1 MIGCAEPTG
10 TNCNA
15 ESPCCASDQ
24 LAAPTLTS
32 LDQLSYTNLTSTSD
46 CVHVPAG
53 TEAPSDG
60 TFTPDGDKTI
70 AVHRGAIAPSAGTF
84 CQTYKLPGYKTCS
97 TPSKRN
103 PGRCE
108 AEETRSRARSRA
120 RARARTRKLSRR
132 LSPRTPPDTTRGL
145 AP

>member
-32 LDQLSYTNLTSTSD
+32 LDQLSYTNLSL
-46 CVHVPAG
+46 H
-53 TEAPSDG
+53 
-60 TFTPDGDKTI
+60 
-70 AVHRGAIAPSAGTF
+70 
-84 CQTYKLPGYKTCS
+84 QTYKLPGYKKKCS
-97 TPSKRN
+97 MPSKRN

-108 AEETRSRARSRA
+108 AEETRTRTRSRA
-120 RARARTRKLSRR
+120 KARAKARAGARTIKPSQH
-132 LSPRTPPDTTRGL
+132 LSPRTPSDTTRGL
-145 AP
+145 APAPPPSQTRAERSAGGTILPPETTSLVRGPASPRT